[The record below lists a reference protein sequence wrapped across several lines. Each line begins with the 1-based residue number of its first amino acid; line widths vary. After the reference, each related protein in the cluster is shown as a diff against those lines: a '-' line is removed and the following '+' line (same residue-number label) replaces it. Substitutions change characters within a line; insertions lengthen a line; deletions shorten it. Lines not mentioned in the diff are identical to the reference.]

1 MHQLVLFT
9 IIFIGF
15 MDAIS
20 PDFIYLR
27 DKSCRRQK
35 TSTTEQ
41 PDQVDV
47 LQMKHD
53 DVDIDYVALQ

>member
-1 MHQLVLFT
+1 
-9 IIFIGF
+9 

-20 PDFIYLR
+20 PAFIYLR

-35 TSTTEQ
+35 TSTPEQ

-53 DVDIDYVALQ
+53 DADIDYVALQWADGSV